1 MSGSS
6 SQVQIVEA
14 CSSRHRQ
21 AKIVVAV
28 VGRSGSGKL
37 PVLCPRLAGFPC
49 RACFNFQRAPL
60 NILYLGGIALK
71 NLLLETVAQHVRV
84 HMRSFPTPKES
95 QWVLGLGRLLS
106 WYFGKLVC

>member
-14 CSSRHRQ
+14 CSSRQVQIVVAAIGRQ
-21 AKIVVAV
+21 VQIVVAV

-37 PVLCPRLAGFPC
+37 PVLCPRLAGFPS

-60 NILYLGGIALK
+60 TILV
-71 NLLLETVAQHVRV
+71 EEH
-84 HMRSFPTPKES
+84 
-95 QWVLGLGRLLS
+95 
-106 WYFGKLVC
+106 